1 VPNPGCLFIG
11 HGPKTFPV
19 TWLTGNQIVNF
30 LIKNSPDQ
38 VDYLQPVLS
47 SLYDNTA
54 DPSVSTSI
62 PQPPSL
68 LPPLPFFSFWL
79 SFEGGIWLGCLMLS
93 SSVLSRPC
101 AMTLLWASWSSALF
115 QKLFSSFRLYQKKFP
130 LFFCLPE
137 RSTNPRVNHQ
147 YTTYTFVFTHPM
159 VHVRIDVPAEQLRKL
174 VASLRP
180 SDFPIVIRVP
190 LNLPNIPHI
199 HMPDMTYVYI
209 SSTTFNIVH
218 NALNR
223 GRNEGYIFSLVVC
236 VECDEWP
243 CHAMTTPHL

>member
-1 VPNPGCLFIG
+1 MAWLFNAVLLSIVQALCNDS
-11 HGPKTFPV
+11 PV
-19 TWLTGNQIVNF
+19 GL
-30 LIKNSPDQ
+30 L
-38 VDYLQPVLS
+38 VLS
-47 SLYDNTA
+47 T
-54 DPSVSTSI
+54 
-62 PQPPSL
+62 
-68 LPPLPFFSFWL
+68 
-79 SFEGGIWLGCLMLS
+79 
-93 SSVLSRPC
+93 
-101 AMTLLWASWSSALF
+101 
-115 QKLFSSFRLYQKKFP
+115 
-130 LFFCLPE
+130 LPE
-137 RSTNPRVNHQ
+137 AVLILQIIPEEIPRVNHQ